1 VTAAGSRRPLRA
13 DARANREKLVASA
26 AALFA
31 ADGADASLDAVAK
44 AAGVGIG
51 TLYRHFPT
59 RDALVEA
66 VYQQEVDRL
75 CDAAD
80 ELLRVHPPD
89 VAIEAWMQRFVGYVA
104 AKRGL
109 AGALKS
115 IMASN
120 SDLFVYTKARFTAA
134 MSMLLDAAIAA
145 GTVRADLD
153 AEDVLHAM
161 GGVLIIPDDA
171 QWNPRVQR
179 MLRLLM
185 DGLRVRAPSS

>member
-1 VTAAGSRRPLRA
+1 MRA
-13 DARANREKLVASA
+13 A

-31 ADGADASLDAVAK
+31 SDGVDVPLDAVAR
-44 AAGVGIG
+44 AASVGIG

-75 CDAAD
+75 CAAAD

-89 VAIEAWMQRFVGYVA
+89 LALEAWMQRFVAYAV

-109 AGALKS
+109 TGALQS

-120 SDLFVYTKARFTAA
+120 SDLFSNTRARLVAA
-134 MSMLLDAAIAA
+134 MSLLLNAAMAA
-145 GTVRADLD
+145 GTVRTDMG

-161 GGVLIIPDDA
+161 SGVFIIPDDA
-171 QWNPRVQR
+171 HWNARVQPL
-179 MLRLLM
+179 LRLLM